1 VTLLER
7 RWFVALLG
15 HTFLLQVIVML
26 LRIAM
31 TYKAVAIG
39 LDALWIGLIGS
50 AFGAVPAVLAL
61 YAGRAIDRLGEP
73 AALAAASVM
82 ALVAAFGLW
91 LAPPSALGLLL
102 LSTATGFSQF
112 IGVAGQHSAAG
123 KTARERQAASF
134 GHVTLMI
141 SLAHM
146 IGPLL
151 FGLLAGPQAL
161 PDTGPVVLAACLASL
176 VMLAG
181 TPLIRGGPRWAPPA
195 APAGMWATTGTIV
208 RTQGYI
214 PATLASLALFAAM
227 DLLVLYLPLFGA
239 ERGLSPAT
247 VGLLLALRGAA
258 SVVSRLFFGRLY
270 HGMPRQRLLVLALL
284 GSGVAIALIPLVA
297 SPIAM
302 GALAFVAGL
311 GLGIGAPLTLAWI
324 GEIIPASTLGSALS
338 LRLAVNRAG
347 QAVLPVAVG
356 TLAVGLGAGGVIAVI
371 GAALLVSGAV
381 AARRGGG

>member
-1 VTLLER
+1 MTLLQR
-7 RWFVALLG
+7 RSFLALLG

-26 LRIAM
+26 LRITM
-31 TYKAVAIG
+31 TYQAVAIG

-50 AFGAVPAVLAL
+50 AFGAIPALLAL
-61 YAGRAIDRLGEP
+61 HVGRAIDRLGEP
-73 AALAAASVM
+73 VALAAASVM
-82 ALVAAFGLW
+82 ALVAAMGLW
-91 LAPPSALGLLL
+91 LATPSALNLLL

-112 IGVAGQHSAAG
+112 IGVAGQHGAAG
-123 KTARERQAASF
+123 KTCRERQAASF

-151 FGLLAGPQAL
+151 FGMLAGPQAV
-161 PDTGPVVLAACLASL
+161 PETAPVVLAACAASL
-176 VMLAG
+176 VLLAG
-181 TPLIRGGPRWAPPA
+181 TLLIRNRPQQTPPA
-195 APAGMWATTGTIV
+195 THVGMWSTTCSIMKTP
-208 RTQGYI
+208 GYV
-214 PATLASLALFAAM
+214 PATLASLGLFAAM

-239 ERGLSPAT
+239 ERGLSPTA

-270 HGMPRQRLLVLALL
+270 RAMPRQRLLVLALL
-284 GSGVAIALIPLVA
+284 GSGAAIALIPLVA
-297 SPIAM
+297 SPILM

-324 GEIIPASTLGSALS
+324 GEIISSGTLGSALS

-356 TLAVGLGAGGVIAVI
+356 TIVGGLGAGGVIVVI
-371 GAALLVSGAV
+371 GAALLVSSVLV
-381 AARRGGG
+381 ARPGGG